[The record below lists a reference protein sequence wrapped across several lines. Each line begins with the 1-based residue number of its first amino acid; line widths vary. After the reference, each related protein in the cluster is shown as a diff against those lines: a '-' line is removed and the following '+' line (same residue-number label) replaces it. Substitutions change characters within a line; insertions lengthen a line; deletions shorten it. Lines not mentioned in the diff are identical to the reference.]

1 MRIFQAE
8 VNDGAK
14 LRIKFLSERTSQK
27 YIMFSRNLRL
37 SIFTMRIRYA

>member
-1 MRIFQAE
+1 MRIIQAQ
-8 VNDGAK
+8 VDDGAK
-14 LRIKFLSERTSQK
+14 RRIKYLSERTSQK